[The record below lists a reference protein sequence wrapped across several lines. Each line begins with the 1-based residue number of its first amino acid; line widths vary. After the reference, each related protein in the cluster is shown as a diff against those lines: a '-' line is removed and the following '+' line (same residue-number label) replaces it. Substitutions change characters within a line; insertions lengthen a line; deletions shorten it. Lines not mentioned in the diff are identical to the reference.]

1 MSVFIIALIEKFRDW
16 LRYRG
21 TLNALRQRT
30 DRELEDFG
38 FDRSNLRRIA
48 RESTQ
53 R

>member
-30 DRELEDFG
+30 DHCQKHL
-38 FDRSNLRRIA
+38 DRTGERVKQADLGA
-48 RESTQ
+48 
-53 R
+53 